1 MTTDP
6 IKLTSAKNL
15 KHQNHLCT
23 NFAKATINALEELA
37 GLLGPHEVT
46 FHSEDD
52 KAKVLIRII
61 AASKQAVTNAHGVQ
75 CHLNRPQL
83 HSCIVAQVNSISNW

>member
-6 IKLTSAKNL
+6 VKLTSAKNL
-15 KHQNHLCT
+15 RHQNHLCT
-23 NFAKATINALEELA
+23 NFAKAAINALEELA

-52 KAKVLIRII
+52 KARVLIRIT
-61 AASKQAVTNAHGVQ
+61 AASKQALLQMHMEYNVILTDHNY
-75 CHLNRPQL
+75 
-83 HSCIVAQVNSISNW
+83 IVAL

>member
-6 IKLTSAKNL
+6 VKLTSAKNL

-23 NFAKATINALEELA
+23 NFAKATINALEKLA
-37 GLLGPHEVT
+37 GLLGPCEVT

-52 KAKVLIRII
+52 KAKVLIRIT
-61 AASKQAVTNAHGVQ
+61 AASKQALLQMHMEYNVILTDHNYV
-75 CHLNRPQL
+75 
-83 HSCIVAQVNSISNW
+83 VAL

>member
-6 IKLTSAKNL
+6 VKLTSAKNL
-15 KHQNHLCT
+15 RHQNHLCT

-52 KAKVLIRII
+52 KARVLIRIT
-61 AASKQAVTNAHGVQ
+61 AASKQALLQMHMEYNVILTDHNY
-75 CHLNRPQL
+75 
-83 HSCIVAQVNSISNW
+83 IVAL